1 MGGSLLP
8 FVLRP
13 TKERYEGVRKT
24 VLLLASMT
32 AALVLAI
39 GVALVVPKEQARA
52 AFPGMNG
59 KIAFLSGHPQAI
71 YTINSDGSALLQ
83 ITHDPPFIDYPWSS
97 PAWSPDGTRIAYAA
111 ISDPGASLIDYDI
124 YTVSAYGGAPTK
136 VTGGTRWADFQPVW
150 SANGKKI
157 AFGRDRVDDGSLSQA
172 AAIYTVNATG
182 GAAPTKLATKNTVG
196 DHSPA
201 WSPDGTKIAYAGVK
215 PGESGASIYVVSARG
230 GMATKLTSKMVAY
243 EPTWSPDSKKIA
255 YTAAYDLNTQT
266 DILAKSITGGTP
278 PRVTNTKMIWESE
291 PTWSPSGTRIAYIY
305 DAPNNQTYPHG
316 IRAIAATGEGV
327 AYRIIPTADYPGLTS
342 SAPDWGVALA
352 APPS

>member
-1 MGGSLLP
+1 MLLLPYSLLWLANFFHRRHDVTVRSARRTSENTPTSRHFVHNEQKCPPGMWTSVLAPSYSGRWLTVGGSLLP

-124 YTVSAYGGAPTK
+124 YTVSAYGGHPQK
-136 VTGGTRWADFQPVW
+136 
-150 SANGKKI
+150 
-157 AFGRDRVDDGSLSQA
+157 
-172 AAIYTVNATG
+172 
-182 GAAPTKLATKNTVG
+182 
-196 DHSPA
+196 
-201 WSPDGTKIAYAGVK
+201 
-215 PGESGASIYVVSARG
+215 
-230 GMATKLTSKMVAY
+230 
-243 EPTWSPDSKKIA
+243 
-255 YTAAYDLNTQT
+255 
-266 DILAKSITGGTP
+266 
-278 PRVTNTKMIWESE
+278 
-291 PTWSPSGTRIAYIY
+291 
-305 DAPNNQTYPHG
+305 
-316 IRAIAATGEGV
+316 
-327 AYRIIPTADYPGLTS
+327 
-342 SAPDWGVALA
+342 
-352 APPS
+352 